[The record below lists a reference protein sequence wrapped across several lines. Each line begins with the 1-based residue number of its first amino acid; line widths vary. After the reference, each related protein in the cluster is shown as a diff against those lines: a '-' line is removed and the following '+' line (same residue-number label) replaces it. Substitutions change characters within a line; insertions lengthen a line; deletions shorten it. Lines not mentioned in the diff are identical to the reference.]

1 MGWGAVFV
9 AVVEAAEEGALVLE
23 IRGES
28 RRELVERSRIVAV
41 VADALAVV
49 RAVGKGTGLVELDA
63 GVVVRDLEVV
73 CYVVLEVESR
83 TAGMEVVADAV
94 QAVEQTVADAEAV
107 DVDSLEVD
115 CRDVQI
121 RLVGTVLDAVDIAAA
136 ELELLDNF
144 DAAADSTP
152 ADRPD
157 SEPATA
163 AADNSG
169 QAGLDIAALHTDPAP
184 VDHASHIIAAVPVL
198 ERKGLLVA
206 GL

>member
-1 MGWGAVFV
+1 MLGWGAVAA
-9 AVVEAAEEGALVLE
+9 AVVEASEGAEEGALVLE

-28 RRELVERSRIVAV
+28 RRELVERSRIVAE

-63 GVVVRDLEVV
+63 GVVARDLEVV
-73 CYVVLEVESR
+73 CYIVLEVESR
-83 TAGMEVVADAV
+83 TVGMEVVDDAV
-94 QAVEQTVADAEAV
+94 QAVEQTVADAE
-107 DVDSLEVD
+107 
-115 CRDVQI
+115 
-121 RLVGTVLDAVDIAAA
+121 
-136 ELELLDNF
+136 LELLDSF

-157 SEPATA
+157 WEPATA

-184 VDHASHIIAAVPVL
+184 VDHASHTVAAVPVL
-198 ERKGLLVA
+198 ERKEPLVA
-206 GL
+206 DL